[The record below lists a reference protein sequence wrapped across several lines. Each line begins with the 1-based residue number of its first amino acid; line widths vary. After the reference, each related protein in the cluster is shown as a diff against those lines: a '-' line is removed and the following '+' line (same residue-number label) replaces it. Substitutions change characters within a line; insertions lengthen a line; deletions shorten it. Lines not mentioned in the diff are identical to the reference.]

1 MRILFCILISIASL
15 SVNATTYTVTNT
27 NTSGAGSLYE
37 AINTA
42 NFAPGGPHTIVFNI
56 PTSDGGYNSTEG
68 IWVINFTPA
77 TKLPYILG
85 SNISI
90 NGSTQTTYAGDLNPY
105 GPEIVLDGGG
115 NTDFCFFVMSASNI
129 DIIGFNI
136 REFTYGIQIS
146 GSTAQNCVI
155 QGNYIGTNHTGTDTM
170 GCYIGVE
177 ILNSASYTQI
187 GGTATTERNIIS
199 GNEHIGLRLLNS
211 SHNTI
216 VNNYIGVDRTGTLPV
231 RNYDGLSLEAY
242 TQHNQ
247 IGGDDPSE
255 RNIISGNVAYG
266 LPLIGADTK
275 YNIIQGNYI
284 GCDVTGTQAIPN
296 TYGILFD
303 DGSNHNTVGGK
314 NNGEGNILS
323 GNSGYGL
330 FIYNNGTTKNDIF
343 GNLIGTDYT
352 GTQAVP
358 NGNGVVIDGIA
369 TDHLLDSNLISG
381 NIQHGI
387 VIHITGTD
395 KHKITRNLIGT
406 DITGLNPLPNGGDG
420 VRVAEGG
427 RDNIIGIAPDSG
439 NVIAFNE
446 GNGITILTSA
456 DLRNCISGNSI
467 HHNDMIG
474 IDLYPQ
480 GVTPN
485 DIGDVDNGPNMGMNF
500 PEIDTVIWLSG
511 SSELVISGS
520 LDTPDP
526 DSCIIEIYKAYPNL
540 CGYGEGMQYLS
551 SVSADVSGNW
561 ADTLSGLN
569 EYDFLC
575 TLATDK
581 DGNSSE
587 FSIARSQFEYAGIS
601 EDEISIK
608 VYPNPCEDFLVL
620 ESDYQGIF
628 RITDMNGKTILE
640 SDYSGKAI
648 DVSGLSTGNYIL
660 ELFNGKVNNSIKF
673 NKQ

>member
-1 MRILFCILISIASL
+1 MRIIFSILLSL
-15 SVNATTYTVTNT
+15 AVFQIMANTYTVTNT
-27 NTSGAGSLYE
+27 NTSGAGSLFS
-37 AINTA
+37 AITTANTA
-42 NFAPGGPHTIVFNI
+42 PGAPHTIIFNI
-56 PTSDGGYNSTEG
+56 PTSDGGYNASEG
-68 IWVINFTPA
+68 IWVINFTPS
-77 TKLPYILG
+77 TRLPYILG
-85 SNISI
+85 SNITI
-90 NGSTQTTYAGDLNPY
+90 DGSTQTTYAGDLNPY

-115 NTDFCFFVMSASNI
+115 NTDFCFFVLSAANI
-129 DIIGFNI
+129 EIIGFNI

-155 QGNYIGTNHTGTDTM
+155 QGNYIGTDHTGSDTL
-170 GCYIGVE
+170 GCYIGIE

-187 GGTATTERNIIS
+187 GGTASNERNIIS

-211 SHNTI
+211 SHNTVI
-216 VNNYIGVDRTGTLPV
+216 NNYIGTDRTGTFAL

-242 TQHNQ
+242 TQYNQ

-284 GCDVTGTQAIPN
+284 GCDASGTLAIPN

-314 NNGEGNILS
+314 NTGEGNILS

-330 FIYNNGTTKNDIF
+330 FIYNNGTTENDIF

-369 TDHLLDSNLISG
+369 TNHLLDSNLISG
-381 NIQHGI
+381 NLQHGI

-406 DITGLNPLPNGGDG
+406 DITGNNPLPNGGDG

-439 NVIAFNE
+439 NVIAFNA

-456 DLRNCISGNSI
+456 DLRNSISGNSI
-467 HHNDMIG
+467 YSNDMLG

-480 GVTPN
+480 GATPN
-485 DIGDVDNGPNMGMNF
+485 DAGDLDNGPNMGMNF
-500 PEIDTVIWLSG
+500 PKIDTIIWQSG
-511 SSELVISGS
+511 PSSMLISGT
-520 LDTPDP
+520 LDTPYP
-526 DSCIIEIYKAYPNL
+526 DSCKIEIYKAQPDIS
-540 CGYGEGMQYLS
+540 GYGEGMEYLTT
-551 SVSADVSGNW
+551 VTPDAFGNW
-561 ADTLSGLN
+561 ADTLSGLS

-587 FSIARSQFEYAGIS
+587 FSIARSQFEFAGIEENES
-601 EDEISIK
+601 EIR
-608 VYPNPCEDFLVL
+608 VYPNPCMDFINIKSTGIIEIFDLSGKLVL
-620 ESDYQGIF
+620 ETESNKEVFQIDLRELNSGIYLIKIREI
-628 RITDMNGKTILE
+628 RIPIL
-640 SDYSGKAI
+640 K
-648 DVSGLSTGNYIL
+648 L
-660 ELFNGKVNNSIKF
+660 
-673 NKQ
+673 